1 MASVAADPY
10 AALAGAGTPPHGSP
24 VAAKRAA
31 ATAWKRP
38 ENGPVLVAPGSP
50 IMDAD
55 SWPALPGL
63 ASPQPPT
70 PPKASPKAA
79 PPPST
84 VSCQFISVSEFF
96 LLTTGVGF
104 RISV

>member
-1 MASVAADPY
+1 MSATQSSLPAPASEQD
-10 AALAGAGTPPHGSP
+10 
-24 VAAKRAA
+24 
-31 ATAWKRP
+31 
-38 ENGPVLVAPGSP
+38 GPVLVAPGSP
-50 IMDAD
+50 IMDAN

-84 VSCQFISVSEFF
+84 VSCQFISVSD
-96 LLTTGVGF
+96 LLTIGVGF
-104 RISV
+104 RISA